1 MKTLYEELIKE
12 TGLTKEHQHFFDS
25 LQCSAIKVLF
35 VTLLSNHLSKR
46 TADNVLFL
54 MNGRA
59 QIKNAGARFSNI
71 SSLLQFCIL
80 GKNYVLNNFHR
91 SYHFALKKMANVRYR
106 VWSPS
111 SRKQITGF
119 YLTWIYLIDMIV
131 EIYLLFYHFALY
143 VLYKILLFE
152 KCLCHL
158 IQYDIITYKM
168 NHFYIVWNDAI
179 IDLFLGL
186 DWLISMNI
194 MEKKRSYERQI
205 IFKSILQ

>member
-1 MKTLYEELIKE
+1 
-12 TGLTKEHQHFFDS
+12 
-25 LQCSAIKVLF
+25 
-35 VTLLSNHLSKR
+35 
-46 TADNVLFL
+46 
-54 MNGRA
+54 
-59 QIKNAGARFSNI
+59 
-71 SSLLQFCIL
+71 
-80 GKNYVLNNFHR
+80 
-91 SYHFALKKMANVRYR
+91 MANVRYR

-119 YLTWIYLIDMIV
+119 YLTWICLIDMIV

-179 IDLFLGL
+179 IDLFLAL

-194 MEKKRSYERQI
+194 MKKKNVPMRDKLFSRAFCNSFSIGIEIWYSCDNFEL
-205 IFKSILQ
+205 KSLKMFAIST